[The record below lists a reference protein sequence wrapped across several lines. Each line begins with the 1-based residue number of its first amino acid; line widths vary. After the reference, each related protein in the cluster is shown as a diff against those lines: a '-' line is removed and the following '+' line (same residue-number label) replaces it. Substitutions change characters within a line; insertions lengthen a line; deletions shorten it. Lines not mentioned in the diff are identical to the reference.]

1 MNRVLRID
9 LDYDLEGLKKSAG
22 ANSPVIPP
30 SQEITRNI
38 IENTYSQNHAKMGV
52 KLARVWRRIVK
63 TIEKAMDEGRTLVVL
78 RDDDFKSLVGEVEKC
93 EYDNRQAFIVPV
105 LLDEL
110 DRIAALSDE
119 ESAAALKKLDTILLN
134 AKANAEAS
142 HQVDKVMEMSRA
154 KTG

>member
-1 MNRVLRID
+1 MKRVLNID
-9 LDYDLEGLKKSAG
+9 LDYDLEGLQKSAG
-22 ANSPVIPP
+22 ENGPVIPP
-30 SQEITRNI
+30 SPEITRNI

-63 TIEKAMDEGRTLVVL
+63 TIENGMDEGRTLVVL
-78 RDDDFKSLVGEVEKC
+78 RDDDFKSLVSEVEKC

-110 DRIAALSDE
+110 DRIAALSDA
-119 ESAAALKKLDTILLN
+119 ESFAALKQVDTMLLN

-142 HQVDKVMEMSRA
+142 DQVDKVMEMSRS